1 MLAISKV
8 ILGKEPVESTAQRQ
22 KVGERASFA
31 GIGFNTVL
39 CGPKLDAL
47 RDVWREIIL
56 LDGDLL
62 PGEAEA
68 IRERCPRATVRA
80 MKPNPRFAAQLRAI
94 AMADEPLRDLYRRL
108 RQGGSTAVSALA
120 ADCGLRSEQVLAGL
134 TAFMQVGLAEVSLEP
149 YAVRL
154 LPPVKCSMAD
164 SPLIRYLR
172 SLNESKGRRREDA

>member
-39 CGPKLDAL
+39 CGPRLDAL

-62 PGEAEA
+62 PGEAETV
-68 IRERCPRATVRA
+68 RERCPRATLRA
-80 MKPNPRFAAQLRAI
+80 LKPNPRFAAQLRAI
-94 AMADEPLRDLYRRL
+94 AMADEPLRGLYRRL
-108 RQGGSTAVSALA
+108 RQGGSTAVSAMA
-120 ADCGLRSEQVLAGL
+120 ADCGLTCGQVLVGL

-172 SLNESKGRRREDA
+172 SLNESK

>member
-39 CGPKLDAL
+39 CGPRLDAL

-62 PGEAEA
+62 PGEAETV
-68 IRERCPRATVRA
+68 RERCPRATLRA
-80 MKPNPRFAAQLRAI
+80 LKPNPRFAAQLRAI
-94 AMADEPLRDLYRRL
+94 AMADEPLRGLYRRL

-172 SLNESKGRRREDA
+172 SLNESK